1 LNDEGYRSA
10 ERFVN
15 TADKTKAPAVL
26 LIATFDTKAEEAL
39 YLRDKMES
47 LGCRVLVMDTGI
59 LAETGKATDITR
71 HQVANAGGA
80 SIDELIA
87 SRDKGRCIGA
97 MLKGAS
103 VLTKR
108 LYAEGKFQ
116 GIISIGGAQ
125 GTDIGTAAMR
135 ELPFGVPKFM
145 VSTVASGRA
154 TFGPFVG
161 TKDIAMMHSV
171 ADIQGLNFITRRVLD
186 NAAAAIC
193 GMVKNAAAGGYQSSD
208 RVPVALSMLGTVT
221 QGAMRAMKLLS
232 VRGYDA
238 IAFHQNG
245 TGGIAMEDM
254 IREGIFKGVLDL
266 NLHELGDTVVNGLH
280 ASIRDYRLLSAGA
293 LGIPQVVVPG
303 SINYA
308 VRGPVETLPPEM
320 LKRKYIVHNSFLTLV
335 RLSNEE
341 IAKAAVIVAD
351 RLNAAKGPT
360 HVFIPLR
367 GFSYPDHEGGPH
379 WDPEGNGV
387 FIRTLKSRLAPSI
400 SYDELDLHIN
410 DDAFID
416 AVVNEIVR
424 LMNQ

>member
-1 LNDEGYRSA
+1 M
-10 ERFVN
+10 VN
-15 TADKTKAPAVL
+15 AADTTKAPAVL

-39 YLRDKMES
+39 YLKDKIES
-47 LGCRVLVMDTGI
+47 LGCGVLVMDAGI
-59 LAETGKATDITR
+59 LAEPGKPTDITR
-71 HQVANAGGA
+71 HQVAKAVGS
-80 SIDELIA
+80 SIDELVA
-87 SRDKGRCIGA
+87 SRDKGRCIGT
-97 MLKGAS
+97 MLKGAA
-103 VLTKR
+103 VLTKA

-135 ELPFGVPKFM
+135 ELPFGVPKLM

-171 ADIQGLNFITRRVLD
+171 ADIQGINFITRRVLG

-193 GMVKNAAAGGYQSSD
+193 GMVENAAVGGYQSSD
-208 RVPVALSMLGTVT
+208 RIPVALSMLGTVT
-221 QGAMRAMKLLS
+221 QGALRAMKLLS
-232 VRGYDA
+232 AKGYDA

-266 NLHELGDTVVNGLH
+266 NLHELGDSVVNGLH
-280 ASIRDYRLLSAGA
+280 ASIRDYRLVSAGA
-293 LGIPQVVVPG
+293 LGIPQVVAPG
-303 SINYA
+303 SVNYA
-308 VRGPVETLPPEM
+308 VLGPVDTLPAEM

-341 IAKAAVIVAD
+341 IAKVAVIVAD

-400 SYDELDLHIN
+400 PYDELDLHIN

-416 AVVNEIVR
+416 TIVNELVR

>member
-1 LNDEGYRSA
+1 M
-10 ERFVN
+10 VN
-15 TADKTKAPAVL
+15 KADKTKAPAVL

-39 YLRDKMES
+39 YLKDKIES
-47 LGCRVLVMDTGI
+47 LGCGVLVMDTGI
-59 LAETGKATDITR
+59 LAETGKATDVTR
-71 HQVANAGGA
+71 HQVAEAGGS
-80 SIDELIA
+80 SIDELVA
-87 SRDKGRCIGA
+87 SRDKGRCIGT

-103 VLTKR
+103 VLTKG

-171 ADIQGLNFITRRVLD
+171 ADIQGINFITRRVLD

-193 GMVKNAAAGGYQSSD
+193 GMVKNAAVSGYQSSD
-208 RVPVALSMLGTVT
+208 RIPVALSMLGTVT

-232 VRGYDA
+232 AKGYDA

-266 NLHELGDTVVNGLH
+266 NLHELGDSVVNGLH
-280 ASIRDYRLLSAGA
+280 ASIRDYRLVSAGA
-293 LGIPQVVVPG
+293 LGVPQVVVPG

-341 IAKAAVIVAD
+341 IAEGGGHRGRQAERRKGTDARLHPAQGFFLSRPRRGAA
-351 RLNAAKGPT
+351 LGP
-360 HVFIPLR
+360 R
-367 GFSYPDHEGGPH
+367 GQRGVYPDAQGA
-379 WDPEGNGV
+379 
-387 FIRTLKSRLAPSI
+387 SRSI
-400 SYDELDLHIN
+400 DT
-410 DDAFID
+410 
-416 AVVNEIVR
+416 V
-424 LMNQ
+424 